1 MNLEKSSTA
10 AVPIENVPMK
20 RSHGHACQ
28 RNDAITRLI
37 PNLLTIPAAGNARMM
52 LTTVND
58 VMSHPKVL
66 TSRPNACMSTG
77 AIGGTLNMLM
87 GTEQLARN
95 TTMSITHAYG
105 GVLAISCPVPFFC
118 LRNCLRH

>member
-1 MNLEKSSTA
+1 MSD
-10 AVPIENVPMK
+10 PMVTLA
-20 RSHGHACQ
+20 SATI
-28 RNDAITRLI
+28 ITRLI

-105 GVLAISCPVPFFC
+105 GVLAISCPVPFFASVTAC
-118 LRNCLRH
+118 VIVVSSS